1 MARGGSRQYL
11 VRCAHRAHRAHAA
24 SVFGLVAAQ
33 YGAYLTM
40 YTDDHRWIKVICA
53 VVMAT
58 TTLKAVADSATLWV
72 SMVPAWIAGN
82 VAEVYV
88 LSAEA

>member
-1 MARGGSRQYL
+1 M
-11 VRCAHRAHRAHAA
+11 
-24 SVFGLVAAQ
+24 
-33 YGAYLTM
+33 TM

-72 SMVPAWIAGN
+72 SLVPSWIAGH
-82 VAEVYV
+82 VAEVYAFT
-88 LSAEA
+88 AEA